1 MNARCDR
8 IRPTMSSLARN
19 FWFVWPLLGTVLAA
33 TPDPG
38 GSLRW
43 LRYAEPVFPPEI
55 SQTTVRD
62 GFATV
67 AFTFGDD
74 GRITD
79 QIVLSASHPL
89 FAEAVQ
95 SAVTQWQI
103 DIRTLAATERRETR
117 RFDFLRNGRIVGMSQ
132 RDALKSALDPF
143 GDLAADPVVT
153 LKESA
158 LSAPLKNLADG
169 PPVFP
174 TELAGQYREG
184 VATVEFLV
192 DAEGRVRIP
201 AVTSASHPAFGAAA
215 LASARE
221 WRFPPPQHQRRS
233 VQVITERTVRF
244 AAR

>member
-1 MNARCDR
+1 
-8 IRPTMSSLARN
+8 MSSLTRSL
-19 FWFVWPLLGTVLAA
+19 WFVWPLLGTTLAA
-33 TPDPG
+33 APDPDDT
-38 GSLRW
+38 LRW
-43 LRYAEPVFPPEI
+43 HRYAAPVFPLEI

-67 AFTFGDD
+67 AFTFDDD

-79 QIVLSASHPL
+79 QLVLAASHPL
-89 FAEAVQ
+89 FAEAVR

-103 DIRTLAATERRETR
+103 DTRTLPATERRDTR
-117 RFDFLRNGRIVGMSQ
+117 RFDFLRNGQIVGLSQ

-158 LSAPLKNLADG
+158 LSAPLKNPTGA

-174 TELAGQYREG
+174 AELAGRFSED
-184 VATVEFLV
+184 VATVEFVV
-192 DAEGRVRIP
+192 DAEGRVRVP

-215 LASARE
+215 LASVRT
-221 WRFPPPQHQRRS
+221 WRFAPPQHQGRG
-233 VQVITERTVRF
+233 VQIMTERTVRF
-244 AAR
+244 TVR